1 VETFVR
7 RVLKLA
13 EAAAAAAGLKS
24 PNVSVVRVLEKD
36 PGFKLDL
43 VKVTEGAFIEPAS
56 MSIYV
61 VRATPDLTVLRIAA
75 AYYAL
80 AMLETFGFLDVEKAA
95 SMARETYYR
104 LLVRL

>member
-1 VETFVR
+1 MESFVR

-13 EAAAAAAGLKS
+13 DAAAAAAGLKS
-24 PNVSVVRVLEKD
+24 PDVSLVKVLEED
-36 PGFKLDL
+36 PSLKLKL
-43 VKVTEGAFIEPAS
+43 VKVTEGAFIEPTS

-80 AMLETFGFLDVEKAA
+80 AILETFGVLDTEKAL